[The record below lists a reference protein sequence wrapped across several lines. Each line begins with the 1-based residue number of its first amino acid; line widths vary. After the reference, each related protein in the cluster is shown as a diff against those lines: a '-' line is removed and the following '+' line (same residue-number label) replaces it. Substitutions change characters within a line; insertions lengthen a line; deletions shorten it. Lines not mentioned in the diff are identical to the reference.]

1 MSQGPVVN
9 SDDLADALEQG
20 EIFGAGLDVI
30 TGEPNVGPENRLVQL
45 KNCEFDSI
53 SVIHLV
59 VGLELIHQGVVIP
72 HMGSAD
78 VDTRKKMAEL
88 CKLLSQIPRGL
99 ELRHNAKL
107 LGVRNAING
116 AKGEALLAEVK
127 P

>member
-1 MSQGPVVN
+1 VIN

-30 TGEPNVGPENRLVQL
+30 TGEPNIGPDHRLV
-45 KNCEFDSI
+45 
-53 SVIHLV
+53 
-59 VGLELIHQGVVIP
+59 P

-88 CKLLSQIPRGL
+88 CKLNLAEPQKQLTS
-99 ELRHNAKL
+99 
-107 LGVRNAING
+107 GVRNGING

>member
-1 MSQGPVVN
+1 MIN

-30 TGEPNVGPENRLVQL
+30 TGEPNIGPDHRLVKA
-45 KNCEFDSI
+45 KNCTCTCIPEESR
-53 SVIHLV
+53 LMT
-59 VGLELIHQGVVIP
+59 GVVIP

-78 VDTRKKMAEL
+78 IDTRKKMAEL
-88 CKLLSQIPRGL
+88 CKLP
-99 ELRHNAKL
+99 LRL
-107 LGVRNAING
+107 LHATQLTSGVRNGING